1 VDTSVFDNIAVLVG
15 TVSQAILS
23 AAGTE
28 ILEECRRFGKHLSTS
43 MYDKQKILMSNKVLL
58 NVPLLHG
65 HGHEVVKT
73 TG

>member
-1 VDTSVFDNIAVLVG
+1 VLVG

-43 MYDKQKILMSNKVLL
+43 MYDKQKILMSNTVLL
-58 NVPLLHG
+58 KSN
-65 HGHEVVKT
+65 
-73 TG
+73 